1 MADRYRLLG
10 AENSPYSVKVRSFLR
25 YRGTPHEWMLRSQ
38 AQDEFQ
44 RLAKLP
50 LIPLLVTPDGEGVQ
64 DSTPILERLEEEVGG
79 PSIHP
84 EDAALAFLSALV
96 EEYGDEWGNK
106 WMFHFRW
113 AREADQRAASRR
125 LVDDMMPGVEPDQVE
140 GLAAGIRER
149 MVPRVWFVGSS
160 EQTAPLIEASFAAA
174 VARLEAHLEHR
185 DYLFGGRPA
194 FGDFGLAAELYEL
207 SLDPT
212 PAAVLEE
219 APRTLAW
226 ARRMLAPE
234 ERGPFESLE
243 ALLPT
248 LEPLLADEIGG
259 RFLPWSEANA
269 RAIAGGHEE
278 FTVDLAGGT
287 WTQKPQKYH
296 ARSLAALRRRFAALD
311 GATRAR
317 LDPVL
322 KRTGCLRWLE

>member
-1 MADRYRLLG
+1 MADRYRILG

-25 YRGTPHEWMLRSQ
+25 YRGVPHDWVLRSQ

-44 RLAKLP
+44 RLARLP

-84 EDAALAFLSALV
+84 EDPALAFLSALV

-125 LVDDMMPGVEPDQVE
+125 LVDDMMPGVDPDQVE

-160 EQTAPLIEASFAAA
+160 AQTAPLIEASFAAA
-174 VARLEAHLEHR
+174 VARLEAHLERR
-185 DYLFGGRPA
+185 DYLFGCRPA

-226 ARRMLAPE
+226 ARRMLAPD

-278 FTVDLAGGT
+278 FTVELAGGT

-311 GATRAR
+311 GATPER